1 MKSEKPARNSNHE
14 LLRILSM
21 YMIVFVHSGVYLDY
35 FCTGMAGKFFSGAVN
50 GICNIGVTCFILI
63 SGYYGARFG
72 IKKFVR
78 MECMMIT
85 YSLLET
91 VVLRYAMP
99 ETMEGAALL
108 EQVIKSLLPFI
119 TRKYWFYS
127 SYVCLLLLSGYIQ
140 KFIDMMERE
149 ELSRFLLLLLF
160 LFSVL
165 PTCFYFELVPDSGKG
180 LVQMVMIYIIGRYI
194 RLFQDISMPKWAG
207 LVFCGLWVVNGI
219 SHEIPF
225 QLGGV
230 SHHLCKDN
238 SMTNII
244 MAIILFYLFKEM
256 KLKSKIVNK
265 AAGHIFAVFALN
277 YSLVSV
283 IMERMMKAG
292 WKSPDGILG
301 FLAMALAVFLIM
313 ALCLMIGV
321 IREWI
326 FGRADRKLGDAVFA
340 AAGAAEIFIKKRIVD

>member
-1 MKSEKPARNSNHE
+1 MKNEKPIRNSNHE

-21 YMIVFVHSGVYLDY
+21 YMIVFVHSGIYLDY
-35 FCTGMAGKFFSGAVN
+35 FCSGMAGKILGGVLN

-63 SGYYGARFG
+63 SGYYGARFS

-85 YSLLET
+85 FSLLET
-91 VVLRYAMP
+91 AVLWLAMP
-99 ETMEGAALL
+99 ENMQGAALL
-108 EQVIKSLLPFI
+108 EQLIKSLLPFI

-127 SYVCLLLLSGYIQ
+127 SYVCLLLLSSYIQ
-140 KFIDMMERE
+140 KFIDMLKRE
-149 ELSRFLLLLLF
+149 EMKRFLLLLLF

-165 PTCFYFELVPDSGKG
+165 PTCFYFELIPDNGKG
-180 LVQMVMIYIIGRYI
+180 LVQMIMIYMIGRYI
-194 RLFQDISMPKWAG
+194 RRYQDIRLPKWAG
-207 LVFCGLWVVNGI
+207 LVFFGLWIVNGV
-219 SHEIPF
+219 SYEMPL

-238 SMTNII
+238 SMTNIV

-256 KLKSKIVNK
+256 KLESKIVNK
-265 AAGHIFAVFALN
+265 AAGHVFAVFALN

-283 IMERMMKAG
+283 IIERVIKMG
-292 WKSPDGILG
+292 WKSPDGVLG

-313 ALCLMIGV
+313 ALCLMVGA

-326 FGRADRKLGDAVFA
+326 FGRLDRKFGEA
-340 AAGAAEIFIKKRIVD
+340 ASAIASPIEPFLK

>member
-1 MKSEKPARNSNHE
+1 MKNEKPIRNSNHE

-21 YMIVFVHSGVYLDY
+21 YMIVFVHSGIYLDY
-35 FCTGMAGKFFSGAVN
+35 FCSGMAGKIFGGVLN

-63 SGYYGARFG
+63 SGYYGARFS

-85 YSLLET
+85 FSLLET
-91 VVLRYAMP
+91 AVLWLAMP
-99 ETMEGAALL
+99 ENMQGAALL
-108 EQVIKSLLPFI
+108 EQLIKSLLPFI

-127 SYVCLLLLSGYIQ
+127 SYVCLLLLNSYIQ
-140 KFIDMMERE
+140 KFIDMLKRE
-149 ELSRFLLLLLF
+149 EMKIFLFLLLF

-165 PTCFYFELVPDSGKG
+165 PTCFYFELIPDNGKG
-180 LVQMVMIYIIGRYI
+180 LVQMIMIYMIGRYI
-194 RLFQDISMPKWAG
+194 RRYQDIRLPKWAG
-207 LVFCGLWVVNGI
+207 LVFFGLWIVNGV
-219 SHEIPF
+219 SYEMPL

-238 SMTNII
+238 SMTNIV

-256 KLKSKIVNK
+256 KLEAKIVNK
-265 AAGHIFAVFALN
+265 AAEHVFAVFALN

-283 IMERMMKAG
+283 IIERMMKMG
-292 WKSPDGILG
+292 WKSPDGVLG

-313 ALCLMIGV
+313 ALCLMAGV
-321 IREWI
+321 IRKWI
-326 FGRADRKLGDAVFA
+326 FGRLDRKLGEVASAVASPIELFL
-340 AAGAAEIFIKKRIVD
+340 KKISK